1 MNARQ
6 VIAIALLLVGCS
18 RTPHTSGLSVEQAT
32 ALALKLA
39 NRQAQA
45 QYHCQPFHD
54 GPSAQLVDGR
64 WVWSDLKAQGRLD
77 VEGSVSFSA
86 DGGNPSVSVILLDN
100 QPVIPF
106 R

>member
-1 MNARQ
+1 MKARNA
-6 VIAIALLLVGCS
+6 IPIILALVGCT
-18 RTPHTSGLSVEQAT
+18 RTPQTSNLSVEQAT

-39 NRQAQA
+39 NEQAKT

-54 GPSAQLVDGR
+54 GPSAEFVQGR

-86 DGGNPSVSVILLDN
+86 DGSNPSVNVILLDN